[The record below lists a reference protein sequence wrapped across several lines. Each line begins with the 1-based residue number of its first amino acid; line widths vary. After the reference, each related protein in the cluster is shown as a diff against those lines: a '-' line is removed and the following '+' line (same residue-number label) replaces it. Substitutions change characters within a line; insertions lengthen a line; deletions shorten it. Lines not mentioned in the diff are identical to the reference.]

1 MDGSPAQLQD
11 KVIFGKGIF
20 YFGGN
25 RGRGQAR
32 KPGQVWQVG
41 QGSKEKVIPS
51 GNLKYGKRNPPFE
64 QLIFTFKTPLRA
76 DFPIVVHGFPM
87 IFLSKPS
94 FHWGI
99 SSHLSFPEGEQ
110 IPRIRPSSL
119 GLRLVDLMLFFGAPK
134 IHFHI
139 VPWKVGIISPK
150 SESAVDFQ
158 GSMLFRSAEGPSRV
172 AGLPWGQ
179 PEQQQPVLGIRH
191 RHHLR
196 HRWFEGLTW
205 LGTLCS
211 L

>member
-76 DFPIVVHGFPM
+76 DFPIVSCPWFSHDFPLKTF
-87 IFLSKPS
+87 ISLGNFQPS
-94 FHWGI
+94 FIPGGRTDSKDTTVLFGLKTGGSGAFFWG
-99 SSHLSFPEGEQ
+99 S
-110 IPRIRPSSL
+110 
-119 GLRLVDLMLFFGAPK
+119 
-134 IHFHI
+134 
-139 VPWKVGIISPK
+139 
-150 SESAVDFQ
+150 
-158 GSMLFRSAEGPSRV
+158 
-172 AGLPWGQ
+172 
-179 PEQQQPVLGIRH
+179 
-191 RHHLR
+191 
-196 HRWFEGLTW
+196 
-205 LGTLCS
+205 
-211 L
+211 